1 MRIDKNITNNI
12 FSIWYRWNVYRMGN
26 KNFESKTWPRW
37 FMDIEFSPDWPYN
50 IFQSFICKFLN
61 KKTIFV
67 PIVGMLYLTY
77 LTSFG
82 RLKNLAQKTTHF
94 QKTKV
99 YCTHTDCYARY
110 IRDYFIPVPTYNLL
124 MGNFFPYA
132 WMLKLLKRSLRQKKV
147 HKLVLLYGKYSFI
160 TSILK
165 NI

>member
-1 MRIDKNITNNI
+1 MTNNI
-12 FSIWYRWNVYRMGN
+12 FSIWNRWYVYRMGN
-26 KNFESKTWPRW
+26 KNFESKTWLHW
-37 FMDIEFSPDWPYN
+37 FVDFKFSPDWLYK
-50 IFQSFICKFLN
+50 IFQCFIWKFLY
-61 KKTIFV
+61 KITTFF
-67 PIVGMLYLTY
+67 PIVCMLHLTY
-77 LTSFG
+77 LTLFG

-99 YCTHTDCYARY
+99 CCTHTDCYVRY
-110 IRDYFIPVPTYNLL
+110 IHDYFIPVPTYNLL

-147 HKLVLLYGKYSFI
+147 HKLVPLYGKYSFI